1 MHHTL
6 SRFIQGIRQD
16 NPAFDW
22 HPQPWHSDLAKY
34 IPAPAVYG
42 IFGEATFNGKAIQV
56 RDDWQRADRFKDGVR
71 AALGDGVRVEYV
83 K

>member
-1 MHHTL
+1 MNHNL
-6 SRFIQGIRQD
+6 RRFIQGIKMD
-16 NPAFDW
+16 NPKFDW
-22 HPQPWHSDLAKY
+22 TPQPWHSDLAKH

-56 RDDWQRADRFKDGVR
+56 RDDWQRADRFKDGVK
-71 AALGDGVRVEYV
+71 AALGSEVVVEYV